1 MGSENKRVLLL
12 DFCTINRSSQ
22 AHKIKLLQLTETLV
36 ELKSMNCK
44 QMMEIKYLPNMQCE
58 ENWAIWTVLLFR
70 SSLRYRKETSL
81 FRKDIKIKLD
91 SSFRFPVLWLEKGHK
106 PLLTLDY
113 SSDKIIS
120 GLWEYFTGS
129 HLQYCFP
136 FAALPSGKKRSSLT
150 RRLSPFWNSERPEKE
165 RHSFSTN
172 QVNLEFAW
180 INKSCNGPNTVK
192 AINDPGVKIVICA
205 LR

>member
-1 MGSENKRVLLL
+1 
-12 DFCTINRSSQ
+12 
-22 AHKIKLLQLTETLV
+22 
-36 ELKSMNCK
+36 
-44 QMMEIKYLPNMQCE
+44 MMEIKYFPNMQCE

-81 FRKDIKIKLD
+81 FRKDINIKLD

-113 SSDKIIS
+113 LSDKIIS

-205 LR
+205 LRSINVSEQYLRLYAEAPRLSSSFRLSCRLFLLDAFSPSKASLPN